1 VALADGPRSH
11 ARRLIVRTD
20 GAARGNPGPAAAGA
34 VLDDAEAPPGGR
46 PLATVSEALGVT
58 TNNVAEY
65 VALVLALEAAEGLGA
80 REVEL
85 RLDSQLIVEQLLGRY
100 RVRDQK
106 LAPLHRAAIEGLSRF
121 ERWTVRHVPRSENA
135 AADALANEALDRGR
149 RPSERVRRL
158 LPAGLWGSG

>member
-1 VALADGPRSH
+1 
-11 ARRLIVRTD
+11 VRTD

-34 VLDDAEAPPGGR
+34 VLEDADAPPGRR

-65 VALVLALEAAEGLGA
+65 VALLLALETAERLGA

-106 LAPLHRAAIEGLSRF
+106 LMPLYREAMDRLASF
-121 ERWTVRHVPRSENA
+121 ERWGVRHVPRAENA

-149 RPSERVRRL
+149 RPSDRVRRWI
-158 LPAGLWGSG
+158 PAGLWESG